1 MGVMIMLQVQII
13 IIIVVMI
20 TINIIT
26 IIVIIFTLNKT
37 KFFSKRVMFI
47 IWISSFVGAD
57 SQVS

>member
-1 MGVMIMLQVQII
+1 MMIPILTPNNNNNSGDDNNQY
-13 IIIVVMI
+13 
-20 TINIIT
+20 NT